1 LDQTRR
7 VPLSE
12 IYRTFFVIGLF
23 SFGGGL
29 VSWIYRDAVDVRKWM
44 SREDFLPGVAL
55 AQVMPGVS
63 STNCAIY
70 VGQILRGWMGALTA
84 ITAMLSAPFVI
95 SLGAAWAYKSLLHIP
110 GFQETMVGVAAAA
123 IGMLMRTGVEAARPQ
138 LRDISAMAV
147 MIASFLAVGV
157 FRFPLV
163 PVICVM
169 GPVSVALAWPS
180 AKAEGEE

>member
-1 LDQTRR
+1 LGEGEKNANKKKRGEALEQTRR

-84 ITAMLSAPFVI
+84 ITAVQRFVKVWRQ
-95 SLGAAWAYKSLLHIP
+95 A
-110 GFQETMVGVAAAA
+110 
-123 IGMLMRTGVEAARPQ
+123 
-138 LRDISAMAV
+138 
-147 MIASFLAVGV
+147 
-157 FRFPLV
+157 
-163 PVICVM
+163 
-169 GPVSVALAWPS
+169 SVAPITA
-180 AKAEGEE
+180 AKIELRRSRRQHRRVVRTERINARITRVQRRPHDD